1 MQPGSRV
8 AAHHDPL
15 VATVATYAP
24 TRHEAVLS
32 LDRVVAETR
41 IGPLVTNLR
50 LLRRALNHE
59 SFRACQ
65 YDEGFLD
72 RA

>member
-8 AAHHDPL
+8 TVHDDPL
-15 VATVATYAP
+15 VASVATYAP
-24 TRHEAVLS
+24 TRHEAVLA

-41 IGPLVTNLR
+41 IAPLTTNLR

-59 SFRACQ
+59 SFRALTV
-65 YDEGFLD
+65 DEGFLD
-72 RA
+72 RP

>member
-1 MQPGSRV
+1 VS
-8 AAHHDPL
+8 AHDDPL

-24 TRHEAVLS
+24 TRHEAVLT

-41 IGPLVTNLR
+41 IAPLTTNLR

-59 SFRACQ
+59 SFRALTV
-65 YDEGFLD
+65 DEGFLD
-72 RA
+72 RP